1 MNSAA
6 STLGGCRGDGG
17 TRLLMIPPAYSKL
30 PRSPMLCYRKAW
42 SKIMPMIHDFVEDW
56 IEMRSKLQRQL
67 KLLESGKMGEE
78 TYVIGSKAEATA
90 IRLKKWIDELN
101 DLLKEYGPA
110 DRT

>member
-1 MNSAA
+1 MLSAKR
-6 STLGGCRGDGG
+6 GG
-17 TRLLMIPPAYSKL
+17 
-30 PRSPMLCYRKAW
+30 
-42 SKIMPMIHDFVEDW
+42 KIMAMIHDFVEDW

-78 TYVIGSKAEATA
+78 TYVIGSTAEATA

-101 DLLKEYGPA
+101 DLLKEYAPS

>member
-1 MNSAA
+1 
-6 STLGGCRGDGG
+6 
-17 TRLLMIPPAYSKL
+17 
-30 PRSPMLCYRKAW
+30 
-42 SKIMPMIHDFVEDW
+42 MPIIHDFVEDW

-110 DRT
+110 DRA